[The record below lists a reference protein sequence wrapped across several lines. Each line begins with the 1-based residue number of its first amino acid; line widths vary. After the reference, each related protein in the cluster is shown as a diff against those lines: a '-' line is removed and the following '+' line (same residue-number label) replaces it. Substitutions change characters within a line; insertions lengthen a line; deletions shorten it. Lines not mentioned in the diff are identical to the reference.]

1 MTDQK
6 FCTSHAKDAEWK
18 PGLRGFFE
26 YRDLGIGEA
35 TNGAVHAHVIR
46 LGDQTGDGPRHTGQH
61 QHILDFQMFYVLKGW
76 IKFAYEGYGKVTFNA
91 GDCCLQP
98 PGIVHD
104 EVGCSDDVELI
115 EITSPAEFETKM
127 I

>member
-6 FCTSHAKDAEWK
+6 FCTSHAEDAEWK

-35 TNGAVHAHVIR
+35 TNGAFHAHVIR
-46 LGDQTGDGPRHTGQH
+46 MSDEATDGLRHTGQH
-61 QHILDFQMFYVLKGW
+61 QHMLDFQMFYVLKGW
-76 IKFAYEGYGKVTFNA
+76 IKFTYEGHGEVTFKA

-104 EVGCSDDVELI
+104 EIGCSDDVELI
-115 EITSPAEFETKM
+115 EITSPAEFETKKV
-127 I
+127 